1 MCSFA
6 AFNEFDLTLYRRK
19 RIWMIAFAKAI
30 HDLWI
35 MDYETKA

>member
-1 MCSFA
+1 MKLILL
-6 AFNEFDLTLYRRK
+6 LTGGK

-35 MDYETKA
+35 MDYENKA